1 MAIVPANTAGQLFQ
15 LFRTGVVRTRT
26 ELQALTGMA
35 RSTVTVRVDSL
46 LGGGYLVEDGV
57 TNEPGRGRPATRL
70 RVNDQATTILAADLG
85 STHGRVAVCTAAGE
99 ILAEEVIESA
109 IDDGPAVVLDRVH
122 TLFEKLLA
130 ETGR

>member
-26 ELQALTGMA
+26 ELQALAGMA

-85 STHGRVAVCTAAGE
+85 STTAGSR
-99 ILAEEVIESA
+99 SA
-109 IDDGPAVVLDRVH
+109 PPPARYS
-122 TLFEKLLA
+122 
-130 ETGR
+130 RRR